1 MAFKALT
8 AEEQQIV
15 LRCMKATV
23 AHIED
28 WEKHSRLGL
37 EPQELNRIISEWP
50 DIEDA
55 DENGIGFLAINNCM
69 NEVCHG
75 FRIAP
80 QDWHTWF
87 ETNSST
93 AINRHIESS
102 VLYSAIKCF
111 VGWCSSSA
119 E

>member
-1 MAFKALT
+1 MAFDALT
-8 AEEQQIV
+8 AEEQHIV

-37 EPQELNRIISEWP
+37 KPEELNRIISEWP

-75 FRIAP
+75 FRIAE
-80 QDWHTWF
+80 QDWHTRF
-87 ETNSST
+87 ETPEVRVKEVYLKWLGLRNVPGG
-93 AINRHIESS
+93 IR
-102 VLYSAIKCF
+102 
-111 VGWCSSSA
+111 
-119 E
+119 